1 MITVTQI
8 SSLLAKLPDP
18 EPESG
23 GRIKNPLAPNLSPIN
38 EWEGGL
44 LFGKILTT
52 LISTLIII
60 ATVAFFFVFLIGA
73 IKWIM
78 SSGDKA
84 QVEAA
89 RGQIT
94 NALIGLVIV
103 LSLFAITKLIETL
116 FGISI
121 LQIDI
126 GALKIK

>member
-1 MITVTQI
+1 MIPFA
-8 SSLLAKLPDP
+8 SLLARVP
-18 EPESG
+18 EPEPEQG
-23 GRIKNPLAPNLSPIN
+23 GSIRNPLAPNLSPVN
-38 EWEGGL
+38 EWEAGL
-44 LFGKILTT
+44 LLGKVLST

-60 ATVAFFFVFLIGA
+60 AAVAFFFYFLIGA

-94 NALIGLVIV
+94 NALIGFVIV
-103 LSLFAITKLIETL
+103 LSLFAIAKLIETL

-126 GALKIK
+126 DMLKIK